1 MLLEG
6 SNFTHKAQEAIIQ
19 AQTIV
24 QKEEQQ
30 QVDALHLLFALLNQE
45 ESIVLTLL
53 QKLGADVEDI
63 RKKTKRAIERIPP
76 IIKPKVLGQLYLT
89 QDMARVLEKASQEAM
104 KMGDE
109 FISVEHLFLALLSS
123 DTKAKEILEKISFL
137 KPAQEGLQIDYL
149 DYEIVLKTLTQIRGG
164 ERITDPEPESK
175 HQVIEK
181 YARNLTYLAK
191 AGKLD
196 PVIGRENE
204 IRRLMQVLCR
214 RTKNNPVL
222 IGEAGVGK
230 TAIVEGL
237 AQKIARGE
245 IPEFLKDKEII
256 ALDLGA
262 MIAGTKYRGEFE
274 SRVKALL
281 KEIKK
286 AGGHYFVFIDELHT
300 LIGAGAA
307 EGAVDASNL
316 LKPALARGELKAI
329 GVTTLKEYQKYIERD
344 PALERRFQP
353 IYVAEPSVEDT
364 ISILR
369 GLKEKYEIHHG
380 VKIRDQALI
389 AAAKLAERYITDRF
403 LPDKAVDLMDEA
415 GSALRLEIES
425 QPTQLDEY
433 SKEIEKLEIE
443 KRSLKKEQKISA
455 KKEKGQKTPQKLKA
469 IERALADL
477 KEKVKGIEAKWKLEK
492 ELIDKIKNLKKQI
505 DGSYYE
511 IEIAQREANLEKM
524 AELKYGKIPQLL
536 KELRNAER
544 KLVRIQKKHRLLR
557 EEVIAEDIAKVV
569 SRWTGIPLTRLL
581 IGEIKKLE
589 NIEKVLSKRVI
600 GQIQAIEAVSKAI
613 RRARA
618 GISEENKPL
627 GVFMFLGPT
636 GVGKTQLAR
645 VLADF
650 LFNDEKALVRL
661 DMSEYMERHTV
672 SKIIGSPPGYVGYEE
687 GGQLTEKIRR
697 RPYSVILLDE
707 IEKAHPD
714 VFNILLQVFE
724 DGRLTDAKGR
734 IVSFKN
740 ALCVMTSNVGS
751 ELINEMAPVGFSLG
765 EDIAKRESLKEKIMK
780 SLKENFRPEFL
791 NRIDEIVIFNYLGKP
806 EIKKI
811 VDLEL
816 DKVENR
822 LKSKKIKL
830 KVSERLKELLAE
842 KGFDPNLGARPLKR
856 TIQKLILDPLSLK
869 IISDEIKEGDN
880 VFADISG
887 EEIIF
892 QSPETLI
899 KFKKKKKLEKIAS
912 E

>member
-19 AQTIV
+19 AQAIV
-24 QKEEQQ
+24 QKGEQQ

-53 QKLGADVEDI
+53 QKLGVDVENS
-63 RKKTKRAIERIPP
+63 RKKIKKAIERIPP

-123 DTKAKEILEKISFL
+123 DTKAKEILEKVTFL
-137 KPAQEGLQIDYL
+137 KPAQEGLQINYL
-149 DYEIVLKTLTQIRGG
+149 NYETFLKTLTEIRGG

-181 YARNLTYLAK
+181 YARNLTLLAK

-204 IRRLMQVLCR
+204 IRRLMQILCR

-237 AQKIARGE
+237 AQKIVKGE
-245 IPEFLKDKEII
+245 IPGFLKDKEII

-274 SRVKALL
+274 SRIKALL
-281 KEIKK
+281 REIKK
-286 AGGHYFVFIDELHT
+286 ASGHYFVFIDELHT

-316 LKPALARGELKAI
+316 LKPALARGELRAI

-353 IYVAEPSVEDT
+353 IYVAESSVEDT

-415 GSALRLEIES
+415 ASALRLEIES
-425 QPTQLDEY
+425 QPIQLDEY
-433 SKEIEKLEIE
+433 LKEIEKLEIE
-443 KRSLKKEQKISA
+443 KRSLKKEQKISG
-455 KKEKGQKTPQKLKA
+455 KKEKKQKTPQKLKA

-477 KEKVKGIEAKWKLEK
+477 REKAKELQAKWGLEK
-492 ELIDKIKNLKKQI
+492 ELINKIKNSKKQI
-505 DGSYYE
+505 DSFYYD
-511 IEIAQREANLEKM
+511 IDVAQREANLEKI
-524 AELKYGKIPQLL
+524 AELKYGKIPELL
-536 KELRNAER
+536 KELRKAER

-557 EEVIAEDIAKVV
+557 EEVTAEDIAGVV

-581 IGEIKKLE
+581 TGETEKLE
-589 NIEKVLSKRVI
+589 NVEKVLSKRVI
-600 GQIQAIEAVSKAI
+600 GQSQAIEAVSKAI

-618 GISEENKPL
+618 GISEENRPL

-636 GVGKTQLAR
+636 GVGKTELAR
-645 VLADF
+645 ALADF

-707 IEKAHPD
+707 VEKAHPD

-724 DGRLTDAKGR
+724 DGRLTDGKGR

-740 ALCVMTSNVGS
+740 ALCIMTSNVGS
-751 ELINEMAPVGFSLG
+751 ELINEMAQVGFSLG
-765 EDIAKRESLKEKIMK
+765 EDIARKESLKEKIMK

-822 LKSKKIKL
+822 LKGKKIKL
-830 KVSERLKELLAE
+830 RVSQIVKELLAE
-842 KGFDPNLGARPLKR
+842 KGFNPNLGARPLKR
-856 TIQKLILDPLSLK
+856 TIQKLILDPLALK
-869 IISDEIKEGDN
+869 IISGEIKEGDN
-880 VFADISG
+880 VFADSSEG
-887 EEIIF
+887 EIF
-892 QSPETLI
+892 FQTPKTLI
-899 KFKKKKKLEKIAS
+899 KFKKKKDLEKAAK
-912 E
+912 